1 MGKVE
6 AVIFDMDGVI
16 IDSEPFWKKAEKK
29 VFSSV
34 GVKVSDELSKITES
48 MTTSDVTRFW
58 YDKQPWETKTLI
70 EVENEVVD
78 HVELLIEQE
87 GVAIDGVQDFLGKLK
102 KRGHKIGLATNSPYR
117 LISAVLKKLNIAGYF
132 DALSSAEHELQG
144 KPDPAIYLTVA
155 GKLNAKPEKCIVFE
169 DSYSGLMAAK
179 YAGMKTIAVVAGHPV
194 ADTKYEIA
202 DAQIDN
208 FSQFDF
214 SLFEAFDDERL
225 KNNKSHHMEA

>member
-1 MGKVE
+1 MGKIE

-16 IDSEPFWKKAEKK
+16 IDSEPFWKKAEKE

-48 MTTSDVTRFW
+48 MTTSEVTRFW
-58 YDKQPWETKTLI
+58 YEKQPWEKKTLE

-78 HVELLIEQE
+78 YVEFLIDQE
-87 GVAIDGVQDFLGKLK
+87 GVAIDGIQDFLGKLK

-117 LISAVLKKLNIAGYF
+117 LIPAVLKKLGVTGYF

-144 KPDPAIYLTVA
+144 KPDSAIYLTVA
-155 GKLNAKPEKCIVFE
+155 RKLNIKPESCIVFE
-169 DSYSGLMAAK
+169 DSGSGMIAAK
-179 YAGMKTIAVVAGHPV
+179 GAGMKTIAVVAGHT
-194 ADTKYEIA
+194 AANTKYEIA

-214 SLFEAFDDERL
+214 SLLEFIDGERP
-225 KNNKSHHMEA
+225 KNNRCTPW

>member
-1 MGKVE
+1 MEKIE

-16 IDSEPFWKKAEKK
+16 IDSEPLWKKAEKK

-58 YDKQPWETKTLI
+58 YEKQPWEKKTLE

-78 HVELLIEQE
+78 YVEFLIEQE
-87 GVAIDGVQDFLGKLK
+87 GVAIDGITELLEKLK
-102 KRGHKIGLATNSPYR
+102 KQGHKIGLATNSPYR

-155 GKLNAKPEKCIVFE
+155 SKLNTKPEKCIVFE
-169 DSYSGLMAAK
+169 DSYSGLTAAK
-179 YAGMKTIAVVAGHPV
+179 CAGMKTIAVVPKHTNN
-194 ADTKYEIA
+194 DTKYDELA
-202 DAQIDN
+202 DARITN

-214 SLFEAFDDERL
+214 SSFESFDDERL
-225 KNNKSHHMEA
+225 KNKRTHWEV